1 MSDKIDILV
10 KADTHTAIHVDLTME
25 LELPVSTLNT
35 TVSNRE
41 ATRRI

>member
-10 KADTHTAIHVDLTME
+10 KADTHTGIHVDQTME
-25 LELPVSTLNT
+25 LGLLVSTLNT
-35 TVSNRE
+35 TVNNCD